1 MRKQTIVDTAVTLA
15 RTVYNVNDLF
25 GGSPMNR
32 GNQCVLAIVGDAAF
46 AAGDVTVET
55 DNAADGSYT
64 NVFAGNVDSAS
75 EWLNVTLGDNIA
87 VTVASRTAGSVEVF
101 LLGDS

>member
-1 MRKQTIVDTAVTLA
+1 MRKQTVVDTAVSLS

-25 GGSPMNR
+25 GGTPFMR
-32 GNQCVLAIVGDAAF
+32 GNECVLAIVGDAAF

-55 DNAADGSYT
+55 DNASDGSYT
-64 NVFAGNVDSAS
+64 DIFAGNVDSAS
-75 EWLNVTLGDNIA
+75 EWFNVTLGDNIA

-101 LLGDS
+101 LLGDT